1 VTREEAIEILTNLQ
15 NGHGVSYSEDYGL
28 CFGHKWMQAYE
39 MAIAALREQPR
50 WISVE
55 ERLPDGNAKCLV
67 SIHYRDGYD
76 TIDVLWF
83 RKAYKS
89 LDLPK
94 KGDYWLR
101 YDSEYGDIDMTA
113 LVTHWMPLP
122 ELPEVEV

>member
-1 VTREEAIEILTNLQ
+1 MTRERVIQLLEYIKIFE
-15 NGHGVSYSEDYGL
+15 NGALGRGATGIALDI
-28 CFGHKWMQAYE
+28 
-39 MAIAALREQPR
+39 AIAALREQPR

-122 ELPEVEV
+122 EGPEVEV